1 MRKTDAPDFSSRLQ
15 RTFGGFKGHQH
26 SPALVITSWRRHT
39 GFDHPT
45 TLELGEAQVPHARNA
60 ARVAPSSPKQDY
72 RSIDCGLLFAIVN
85 RSLNL
90 VAIANLHHH
99 I

>member
-1 MRKTDAPDFSSRLQ
+1 
-15 RTFGGFKGHQH
+15 
-26 SPALVITSWRRHT
+26 
-39 GFDHPT
+39 
-45 TLELGEAQVPHARNA
+45 
-60 ARVAPSSPKQDY
+60 VAPSSPKQDY